1 MIVAHWH
8 PSSDGIAAASL
19 VALTWAAVAPLHS
32 ASREHVFVIP
42 KGTWARRMAGQKVEI
57 LPDHIHLTLG
67 LRDILVL
74 RNHDDV
80 PQIFGPTLMMPGQSF
95 TLPFDR
101 PAAIPVRVHGA
112 RQRPDDHRRRIR
124 TRVRPWRESPGAY
137 ARCCARFEAMQRLKD
152 ILPGRDRHCRVDGR
166 LVVGG
171 RWPPTA

>member
-1 MIVAHWH
+1 MRTRTRVLTAL
-8 PSSDGIAAASL
+8 AAAFV
-19 VALTWAAVAPLHS
+19 VALTWAAVTPLRS

-42 KGTWARRMAGQKVEI
+42 KGTWARRMAGQKVAI

-101 PAAIPVRVHGA
+101 PAQYQFACTAHASGQMTIVVEAYPGTPVA
-112 RQRPDDHRRRIR
+112 RIAWRARAL
-124 TRVRPWRESPGAY
+124 VRA
-137 ARCCARFEAMQRLKD
+137 L
-152 ILPGRDRHCRVDGR
+152 
-166 LVVGG
+166 
-171 RWPPTA
+171 

>member
-1 MIVAHWH
+1 VRIRTWVVMTV
-8 PSSDGIAAASL
+8 AAASMIA
-19 VALTWAAVAPLHS
+19 VTWGAVTPLRS

-42 KGTWARRMAGQKVEI
+42 KGTWARRMAGEKVAI

-101 PAAIPVRVHGA
+101 PAQYQFACTAHASGQMTIVVEPYPSTPVA
-112 RQRPDDHRRRIR
+112 RIAWRARAL
-124 TRVRPWRESPGAY
+124 VRA
-137 ARCCARFEAMQRLKD
+137 L
-152 ILPGRDRHCRVDGR
+152 
-166 LVVGG
+166 
-171 RWPPTA
+171 